1 MFRILLKF
9 HTLLLALF
17 LLGACS
23 ANKHVQ
29 TDLQGT
35 GTNSGSA
42 SAVAPSSEEPLP
54 GFDAAEEEPVADPLE
69 PWNRAMFLFNDRLY
83 FWAMKPTLIV
93 YNGVTPEGARKSVG
107 NFFYNIEMPVR
118 FVSSLLQAELKAAGI
133 ELARFAINSTI
144 GVGGLFDV
152 AESAFELSPQTKDI
166 GQTLGKYGMQ
176 EGFYIVW
183 PLAGPST
190 VRDTLGAAGD
200 TCLSPWRIIFPPS
213 AAISLGAISIGGYDY
228 LNKASLEAS
237 NYEEL
242 VKAAVE
248 PYAALK
254 NAFLQ
259 YRRDIIKNK

>member
-1 MFRILLKF
+1 MFRTLLKI
-9 HTLLLALF
+9 HCILCTLLLLTS
-17 LLGACS
+17 CS

-29 TDLQGT
+29 TDVRDPGKSSQ
-35 GTNSGSA
+35 SA
-42 SAVAPSSEEPLP
+42 PAAPPSSEEPLP
-54 GFDAAEEEPVADPLE
+54 EFDALEEEPVPDPLE
-69 PWNRAMFLFNDRLY
+69 PWNRAMFTFNDRLY
-83 FWAMKPTLIV
+83 FWVMKPVLTG
-93 YNGVTPEGARKSVG
+93 YNGIVPEGARRSVK

-118 FVSSLLQAELKAAGI
+118 FVSSLLQAQLKAAGI
-133 ELARFAINSTI
+133 ELARFTINSVI

-152 AESAFELSPQTKDI
+152 AETAFELSPQSKDI

-248 PYAALK
+248 PYSALK